1 MRTARAVTVIPP
13 TITRDQC
20 SVLQMR
26 LKKRVAGYA
35 RVSTDGQSVDDD
47 PKSSVHFSG
56 CAGSG
61 TNVMLD
67 GGLVMF
73 G

>member
-1 MRTARAVTVIPP
+1 MRNSAAKYP
-13 TITRDQC
+13 
-20 SVLQMR
+20 M
-26 LKKRVAGYA
+26 KYGYA